1 MIIIHGVRSRS
12 EQVKLDTNFKQ
23 IFNKIEA
30 KEKHYLIWFMHWIG
44 EDCAGQDQDIVEHG
58 EGSLA
63 DDAAAVV
70 ALAFEDLLFTEGSG
84 FEPPIES
91 EEVLRIIDGSGGGLP
106 TSTTT
111 TSTSTSTTST
121 STTTTTT
128 SSINYFE
135 HQHHRDKHHHHH
147 GHHRHHHHHHHHD
160 DHNDDDFSR
169 EKFHFNWKS
178 KS

>member
-160 DHNDDDFSR
+160 HNDDDFSR